1 MNLKRRIIVLVFLI
15 LLWESAKGLELYPGE
30 CPPLNPV
37 KNFDIQ
43 KFLGVWYVQSFYPF
57 DDEPMLECQHF
68 LYQSHK
74 GRLYEFEL
82 LLDNDH
88 DKQVMTRSSVI
99 RYHENTGGIEVK
111 RRNSSYDNPP
121 HKKTIP
127 TRPHRF
133 TMYPLALD
141 YDSYVVMV
149 TCNRH
154 RRNQHYLGAWI
165 MTRHCRPPGK
175 FVLAAQNAL
184 IKQDIEVVNM
194 IHANH
199 FNCELFK

>member
-43 KFLGVWYVQSFYPF
+43 KDDRDSSLLHKFLGVWYVQSFYPF

-82 LLDNDH
+82 LLDN
-88 DKQVMTRSSVI
+88 
-99 RYHENTGGIEVK
+99 E
-111 RRNSSYDNPP
+111 
-121 HKKTIP
+121 
-127 TRPHRF
+127 
-133 TMYPLALD
+133 
-141 YDSYVVMV
+141 
-149 TCNRH
+149 
-154 RRNQHYLGAWI
+154 
-165 MTRHCRPPGK
+165 
-175 FVLAAQNAL
+175 
-184 IKQDIEVVNM
+184 
-194 IHANH
+194 
-199 FNCELFK
+199 